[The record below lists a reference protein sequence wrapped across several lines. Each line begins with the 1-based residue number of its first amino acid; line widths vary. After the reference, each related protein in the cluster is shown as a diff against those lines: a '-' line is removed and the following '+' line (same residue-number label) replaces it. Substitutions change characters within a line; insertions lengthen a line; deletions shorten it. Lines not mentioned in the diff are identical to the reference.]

1 MNPIIKNILAVVTG
15 VIIGSIVNMAFIMMS
30 GYIIP
35 PPDGADLTTSE
46 GLIASMH
53 LMEPKHF
60 IFPFLA
66 HAIGTFVG
74 AFLAVKIVAKH
85 KFRFAMS
92 ISIAFLVGG
101 IMNVMMLP
109 SPLWFTILDLVGAY
123 LPMGYLAWK
132 LGNNTVSTN

>member
-1 MNPIIKNILAVVTG
+1 MNPIIRNILAVITG
-15 VIIGSIVNMAFIMMS
+15 VIIGSIVNMGFIMMS
-30 GYIIP
+30 GSIIP
-35 PPDGADLTTSE
+35 PPDGADLTTAE

-66 HAIGTFVG
+66 HAIGTFIG
-74 AFLAVKIVAKH
+74 AFLAVKIAVAH
-85 KFRFAMS
+85 KMRFAFA
-92 ISIAFLVGG
+92 IGIAFLVGG

-123 LPMGYLAWK
+123 LPMAYLAWK
-132 LGNNTVSTN
+132 LGEKK